1 MQQKFRSN
9 RNVECGEISLR
20 NNYAI
25 LDKKT
30 LLRPKKKEVYKSVRR
45 YRNDVNLWLT
55 GFVTVV
61 GTEVIRICS
70 SGFEKLIWVRY
81 PNKEKLENF
90 MRKHE

>member
-45 YRNDVNLWLT
+45 YRNDVNL
-55 GFVTVV
+55 
-61 GTEVIRICS
+61 
-70 SGFEKLIWVRY
+70 
-81 PNKEKLENF
+81 
-90 MRKHE
+90 